1 MIPPLTLMIFC
12 FAFTSNLFPIYSA
25 LKEKTNENGLK
36 VFGIATII
44 AIFVFSGVSLLGLM
58 IFGKHVVDNGGN
70 LISNI
75 NIEVQL
81 QPGNNHWEAYV
92 MRILYFIIV
101 ITHVPPI
108 FFPGKEAIL
117 IMIDEIDRRSISNT
131 LEERIK

>member
-1 MIPPLTLMIFC
+1 MIFC

-25 LKEKTNENGLK
+25 LKVKTNENGLK
-36 VFGIATII
+36 VFGIATVI
-44 AIFVFSGVSLLGLM
+44 AIFVFSGVSLIGLM
-58 IFGKHVVDNGGN
+58 IFGKQIVQNGGN

-75 NIEVQL
+75 NLEVSL
-81 QPGNNHWEAYV
+81 NTGNNHWEAYV

-108 FFPGKEAIL
+108 FFPGKEAVL
-117 IMIDEIDRRSISNT
+117 IMVDEIDRRSISNT

>member
-1 MIPPLTLMIFC
+1 MIFC

-36 VFGIATII
+36 VFGIATVI
-44 AIFVFSGVSLLGLM
+44 AIFVYFGVSVLGIL
-58 IFGKHVVDNGGN
+58 IFGKGVILNAGN

-75 NIEVQL
+75 NEETQVNT
-81 QPGNNHWEAYV
+81 GKSGFEAYI

-101 ITHVPPI
+101 VTHTPPI
-108 FFPGKEAIL
+108 FFPGKEAVL

-131 LEERIK
+131 LDERIK

>member
-1 MIPPLTLMIFC
+1 MIFC

-25 LKEKTNENGLK
+25 LKVKTNENGLK
-36 VFGIATII
+36 VFGIATVI
-44 AIFVFSGVSLLGLM
+44 AIVVFSGVSLIGLM
-58 IFGKHVVDNGGN
+58 IFGKQIVQNGGN

-75 NIEVQL
+75 NLEVSL
-81 QPGNNHWEAYV
+81 NTGNNHWEAYV

-117 IMIDEIDRRSISNT
+117 IMVDEIDRRSISNT

>member
-25 LKEKTNENGLK
+25 LKEKTNEEGLK
-36 VFGIATII
+36 VFGIATVI
-44 AIFVFSGVSLLGLM
+44 AIFTYFGVSVLGIM
-58 IFGKHVVDNGGN
+58 IFGKNVTLNAGN

-75 NIEVQL
+75 NEESQL
-81 QPGNNHWEAYV
+81 NTGHNHWEAYV

-101 ITHVPPI
+101 VTHTPPI
-108 FFPGKEAIL
+108 FFPGKEAVL

-131 LEERIK
+131 LEERMK

>member
-1 MIPPLTLMIFC
+1 MIFC

-36 VFGIATII
+36 VFGIATVI
-44 AIFVFSGVSLLGLM
+44 AIVVYFGVSVLGIL
-58 IFGKHVVDNGGN
+58 IFGKNVTLNAGN

-75 NIEVQL
+75 NEESQVNTGKSL
-81 QPGNNHWEAYV
+81 WEAYV

-101 ITHVPPI
+101 VTHTPPI
-108 FFPGKEAIL
+108 FFPGKEAVL

-131 LEERIK
+131 LDERIK

>member
-1 MIPPLTLMIFC
+1 MIFC

-36 VFGIATII
+36 VFGIATVI
-44 AIFVFSGVSLLGLM
+44 AVVLFFSVSVLGIL
-58 IFGKHVVDNGGN
+58 IFGKNITLNGGN

-75 NIEVQL
+75 NEETQVYT
-81 QPGNNHWEAYV
+81 GKNHFEAYV

-101 ITHVPPI
+101 VTHTPPI
-108 FFPGKEAIL
+108 FFPGKEAVL

-131 LEERIK
+131 LDERIK

>member
-1 MIPPLTLMIFC
+1 MIFC

-36 VFGIATII
+36 VFGIATVI
-44 AIFVFSGVSLLGLM
+44 AIVVYFGVSVLGIL
-58 IFGKHVVDNGGN
+58 IFGKNVTLNAGN

-75 NIEVQL
+75 NEESQNKK
-81 QPGNNHWEAYV
+81 GGTHFEAYV

-101 ITHVPPI
+101 VTHTPPI
-108 FFPGKEAIL
+108 FFPGKEAVL

-131 LEERIK
+131 LDERIK